1 MKRKYSLWL
10 SLVALIALAGLT
22 VGDAAAQQGRTGD
35 DPVSRPGRQADGT
48 FVATDGT
55 VFTSVQAFVESGRRC
70 FDNARVEDDDSVDPR
85 DRGWRERG
93 LNAAA
98 APPAPSKVQITVY
111 FHVIKTTSG
120 TGDLNLEDVKKQI
133 DVLNNAYDGQTGSDA
148 AATSFSFVLGDIDY
162 TVNNTWFNA
171 GPGTTAEKQMKAA
184 LHEGGAVDL
193 NFYTNSGGGYLGWAT
208 FPSSYA
214 SQPQYDGVVC
224 AYNSLPG
231 GNFEPY
237 NEGDTATHEVGHWLG
252 LYHTFQG
259 GCSGSGDQISDTPAE
274 RSAAFGCPAG
284 RDSCASRKTPGLDPI
299 ENFMDYTDDYCMYK
313 FTAEQAARMD
323 AQWTQYRA
331 GH

>member
-1 MKRKYSLWL
+1 MRKYSLWL

-35 DPVSRPGRQADGT
+35 DPVSRAGRQTDGT

-70 FDNARVEDDDSVDPR
+70 FDNARVEDDDSLDPR
-85 DRGWRERG
+85 DRNWRERG

-98 APPAPSKVQITVY
+98 APPAPDGVRIKVY
-111 FHVIKTTSG
+111 FHVIQTTSG
-120 TGDLNLEDVKKQI
+120 TGSLSTNDFNKQI
-133 DVLNNAYDGQTGSDA
+133 DVLNKAYAGQTSGDA
-148 AATSFSFVLGDIDY
+148 ASTSFSFEFGGVDY
-162 TVNNTWFNA
+162 TVNNAWFNA
-171 GPGTTAEKQMKAA
+171 GPGTTAERQMKTA
-184 LHEGGAVDL
+184 LHTGTAVDL

-231 GNFEPY
+231 GNLTPY
-237 NEGDTATHEVGHWLG
+237 NLGDTATHEVGHWLG

-259 GCSGSGDQISDTPAE
+259 GCSGSGDQIADTAAE
-274 RSAAFGCPAG
+274 RSAAFDCPEG
-284 RDSCASRKTPGLDPI
+284 RDSCAGKKFPGLDPI
-299 ENFMDYTDDYCMYK
+299 ENFMDYTDDECMYK
-313 FTAEQAARMD
+313 FTAGQAARMD
-323 AQWTQYRA
+323 AQWTQYRF
-331 GH
+331 GK